1 MLAIPGRTTRL
12 CDGSMTRREWM
23 QIGGCGLL
31 GLSLPG
37 ILRQQAQAN
46 PAPQNGGG
54 KGWGKTKSVIFVFL
68 QGGPPHL
75 DLWDP
80 KPDAPENI
88 RGPFKKITTNVP
100 GIEISETQPKLALCA
115 DKYTLIRSV
124 SYSPKGLFNHTAAH
138 YQMLTGYTPD
148 RVSPSGQ
155 LEPPSPKDYPN
166 IGSNVIRLKPPEHP
180 MLPFVMLPRPMQES
194 NVVNK
199 AGTAGFLGR
208 AFDPYYLFQDPNG
221 AIRTDDL
228 ALRPGLTPDRFQ
240 NRAEL
245 RKLVKE
251 GIEAIDQQVAS
262 YALDEYYDKAFNLI
276 LSGRA
281 KKAFDLNEEPSKIR
295 DKYGRHTFGQSLLMA
310 RRLVEA
316 GTRFVQINWPAVAN
330 GDPNSDAWDCHAGI
344 LKPVR
349 DLHGPKLD
357 SGLSSLV
364 TDLAE
369 RGMLEDTLVLAIGEF
384 GRSPRMGVSTS
395 GNGNAPDGRDHWPY
409 CYTAMI
415 TGAGVPGGRVYG
427 KSDGHGSSPTDSPV
441 HPIELLATIYHG
453 LGIDPATEVLNHLNQ
468 PRPLV
473 DAKPVTALFG

>member
-1 MLAIPGRTTRL
+1 MFNIPQRTVRL
-12 CDGSMTRREWM
+12 CDGSMTRREWL

-31 GLSLPG
+31 GLSLPNV
-37 ILRQQAQAN
+37 LRQQARAEN
-46 PAPQNGGG
+46 APANGGR
-54 KGWGKTKSVIFVFL
+54 GWNKAKSIIFVFL

-88 RGPFKKITTNVP
+88 RGPFKKIPTNVA
-100 GIEISETQPKLALCA
+100 GIELCETLPKLARCA

-166 IGSNVIRLKPPEHP
+166 VGSNIIRLKAPDVP
-180 MLPFVMLPRPMQES
+180 MLPFVMLPRPLQES
-194 NVVNK
+194 NVVGK

-208 AFDPYYLFQDPNG
+208 AYDPYYMYQDPNG
-221 AIRTDDL
+221 AIKTDDL
-228 ALRPGLTPDRFQ
+228 VLRSDLPMERFK
-240 NRAEL
+240 NRADL
-245 RKLVKE
+245 RKLAKE
-251 GIEAIDQQVAS
+251 SIESIDKQVAS
-262 YALDEYYDKAFNLI
+262 FALDEYYEKAFNLI

-281 KKAFDLNEEPSKIR
+281 KRAFDLNEEPASLR
-295 DKYGRHTFGQSLLMA
+295 DKYGRHTFGQSLLLA

-316 GTRFVQINWPAVAN
+316 GTRFVQVNWPAVAN
-330 GDPNSDAWDCHAGI
+330 GDPNNDAWDCHAGI
-344 LKPVR
+344 LKPVKQ
-349 DLHGPKLD
+349 LHGPKLD
-357 SGLSSLV
+357 SALSSLV
-364 TDLAE
+364 EDLQE
-369 RGMLEDTLVLAIGEF
+369 RGLAKDTMVIAIGEF

-409 CYTAMI
+409 CYTALI
-415 TGAGVPGGRVYG
+415 TGGGVPGGKLYG
-427 KSDGHGSSPTDSPV
+427 KSDAHGSAPVDSPV
-441 HPIELLATIYHG
+441 HPIELLATIYHS
-453 LGIDPATEVLNHLNQ
+453 LGIDPETLIYNDLNQ

-473 DAKPVTALFG
+473 DAKPVLGLFA